1 MKLPIPFSNIREFL
15 AGIRRAFRL
24 TPVTFVLAAAGLLTL
39 ASAFVGMVKF
49 THRPHAKKT
58 EAMRAA
64 AAFQPQLQADSKQ
77 VTVPQIEKL
86 QTKARIA
93 SVFPATPNEQSGEA
107 ELRTIPPTA
116 AVDEEENEAGEHRR
130 EDWFYFQRAYPARAI
145 PPEAPLRMREQ
156 LEREE
161 LRLKQ
166 TRTAFRDSAGAAA
179 EPAQQ
184 AVWAALGPA
193 PIAQGQTFGPVSSP
207 VSGRVSAIALD
218 PGYNGTTNQTVY
230 VGAAQ
235 GGVWR
240 STDNGANWTPLL
252 DNQPSL
258 AVGAIAI
265 DPTNPNIIYVGTGE
279 GNRAGDTYYGQG
291 LLKSVDGGTTWTQ
304 ITGPVSTTAPGLPSF
319 INCSFLGIEIDPTT
333 PMWKLKSANA
343 SLAPGAWTRATIA
356 LPS

>member
-39 ASAFVGMVKF
+39 ASAFVGVVKF

-64 AAFQPQLQADSKQ
+64 AAVQPQLQADSKQ

-93 SVFPATPNEQSGEA
+93 SVSPATPNEQSGEA

-240 STDNGANWTPLL
+240 STDNGANWSAAVNLTTNFFTMDQVLGNDRVNTSPA
-252 DNQPSL
+252 L
-258 AVGAIAI
+258 AVDNNNGNIYLVYANNSNHDGSDIAFQRS
-265 DPTNPNIIYVGTGE
+265 T
-279 GNRAGDTYYGQG
+279 
-291 LLKSVDGGTTWTQ
+291 DGGLTFS
-304 ITGPVSTTAPGLPSF
+304 PSVLLNSRPG
-319 INCSFLGIEIDPTT
+319 ND
-333 PMWKLKSANA
+333 
-343 SLAPGAWTRATIA
+343 R
-356 LPS
+356 